1 MRISGRL
8 SFVMVAAAAVCLAVS
23 APVVTFAAGGPK
35 PAASPKPDS
44 QKKIW
49 TNDDVVRLDPAFD
62 ANRPKQTTA
71 PASAASSAP
80 SIAVAAR
87 VQSAL
92 PAPMSIVSAAPLVP
106 QQDPQWYAQQLG
118 PLEVELAGIETRE
131 AQLRQFRAT
140 SAGLPTG
147 LVLGAPCEG
156 ITTDNLIAQLDARR
170 QEILQEIDTLGD
182 SARRNDM
189 PPGILVE
196 GRGRAHVA
204 SESTA
209 AEERAAVARQ
219 VRDSS
224 DALAQIRGT
233 VAGMQEQLSAQGIT
247 LLRPAPGEGGSM
259 TTDLLDQLDG
269 RASALQNEISDAEN
283 AARNM
288 GIPPGDLR

>member
-1 MRISGRL
+1 MRNSGRL
-8 SFVMVAAAAVCLAVS
+8 SFLMVAAVAVCLAVA
-23 APVVTFAAGGPK
+23 APVVTFAEGGPK

-71 PASAASSAP
+71 AASAASSAR

-92 PAPMSIVSAAPLVP
+92 PALRDP
-106 QQDPQWYAQQLG
+106 QQEPQWYAQQLD
-118 PLEVELAGIETRE
+118 PLEAELAGIENRE

-170 QEILQEIDTLGD
+170 QEILQQIDALGD
-182 SARRNDM
+182 TAQRNDM
-189 PPGILVE
+189 LPGILVE

-219 VRDSS
+219 ARDAS
-224 DALAQIRGT
+224 DELAQIRGT

-269 RASALQNEISDAEN
+269 RASALQNEISDAEDS
-283 AARNM
+283 ARNM

>member
-8 SFVMVAAAAVCLAVS
+8 SFVMVAAVAVCLVIA
-23 APVVTFAAGGPK
+23 APVTTFAGGGPK

-71 PASAASSAP
+71 AASGASSAP

-92 PAPMSIVSAAPLVP
+92 PAPMSIVPAAPLIP
-106 QQDPQWYAQQLG
+106 QQDPQWYAQQLD
-118 PLEVELAGIETRE
+118 PLEAELAGIETRE
-131 AQLRQFRAT
+131 AHLRQFRAT

-170 QEILQEIDTLGD
+170 QEILQDIDTLGD
-182 SARRNDM
+182 TARRSDM

-196 GRGRAHVA
+196 RRGRALVA

-209 AEERAAVARQ
+209 AEQRAAVARQ
-219 VRDSS
+219 ARDAS
-224 DALAQIRGT
+224 DELAQIRGT

-247 LLRPAPGEGGSM
+247 LLLPAPGKGGSM

-269 RASALQNEISDAEN
+269 RASALQNEISVAED

-288 GIPPGDLR
+288 GIPPGELR